1 MNAFFYWTN
10 IPAEDPENL
19 IVLDAWAAAVGA
31 QFVRVEKWQ
40 SQVSS
45 ASTGFRSTFDV
56 FLVVSTPEELPDGYD
71 IPRKDSGIAAK
82 LFRAT
87 ESTQRA
93 PLGQIPWDLADTIRY
108 QNLKIRLAEEQAG
121 AMIQETPDDLKK
133 PDYRLA
139 YWLTGLGLLGCLEYL
154 RNRST

>member
-19 IVLDAWAAAVGA
+19 IVLDEWAAAVGA

-45 ASTGFRSTFDV
+45 LVTGFRSTFDV
-56 FLVVSTPEELPDGYD
+56 FLVVSTPEELPDGY
-71 IPRKDSGIAAK
+71 IVRRKDAGISAK

-87 ESTQRA
+87 ESTTRA
-93 PLGQIPWDLADTIRY
+93 PLGQIPWDLADEIRY
-108 QNLKIRLAEEQAG
+108 QNLKIRQAEEEAG

-133 PDYRLA
+133 PDHRLA

-154 RNRST
+154 RQRNA